1 MIFNKLFKLI
11 AKHKIV
17 EYKVRK
23 WRKKKGKI
31 MPKISLIIPLY
42 NAEKYLWPCL
52 NSVAEQTFKDFEV
65 LCINDGSTDRTEEI
79 VKSFVE
85 HDKRF
90 HLLNQENA
98 CCSMA
103 RNRGLAAARSPYVA
117 LLDQD
122 DMLHPQA
129 FEVLYYLIQKGNYD
143 VASFINKTV
152 SDDFI
157 LQNPP
162 MYKLEDIKYK
172 AYQNPFNFYFKNK
185 RGGSVLVWNRLYKKD
200 AIAGIEFPK
209 DIQPAEDTIFSLKVM
224 FHTMSIIHTDTEL
237 LYYRDSSTSVMN
249 RGINDKY
256 IKSHA
261 AAGKVMS
268 DYFLKSNR
276 VQNKKEKKILQKYIT
291 RFIFKSVVSQPL
303 RRLKD
308 EKTRVASLEQAR
320 KYAIDLYHEKALQP
334 HLLGIRKTIACHAF
348 FKGKY
353 KLARL
358 FV

>member
-1 MIFNKLFKLI
+1 
-11 AKHKIV
+11 
-17 EYKVRK
+17 
-23 WRKKKGKI
+23 
-31 MPKISLIIPLY
+31 MPEISLIIPLY

-52 NSVAEQTFKDFEV
+52 NSVSAQTFKDFEV

-79 VKSFVE
+79 VNSFVE
-85 HDKRF
+85 QDKRF
-90 HLLNQENA
+90 RLINQPNA
-98 CCSMA
+98 GCSMA
-103 RNRGLAAARSPYVA
+103 RNHGLKEAKAPYVA

-129 FEVLYYLIQKGNYD
+129 MEVLYYLIKKGNYD
-143 VASFINKTV
+143 VAEFVNKTV
-152 SDDFI
+152 PDNFV

-162 MYKLEDIKYK
+162 IYKLEDIKFQT
-172 AYQNPFNFYFKNK
+172 YQNPFNFYFRNK

-224 FHTMSIIHTDTEL
+224 FHTMSLIHTDTEL

-261 AAGKVMS
+261 DAGKVLS
-268 DYFLKSNR
+268 DYFLKSKR
-276 VQNKKEKKILQKYIT
+276 VQNKKEKDILQRYIT

-308 EKTRVASLEQAR
+308 PKTRAASLEKAR
-320 KYAIDLYHEKALQP
+320 QFAVSLFEEKALQP
-334 HLLGIRKTIACHAF
+334 HLLGIRKTIACHLF
-348 FKGKY
+348 FKGHY
-353 KLARL
+353 KLARM

>member
-1 MIFNKLFKLI
+1 
-11 AKHKIV
+11 
-17 EYKVRK
+17 
-23 WRKKKGKI
+23 

-52 NSVAEQTFKDFEV
+52 NSVVEQTFNDFEV

-79 VKSFVE
+79 VKSFCE
-85 HDKRF
+85 QDARF
-90 HLLNQENA
+90 HLLHQENA
-98 CCSMA
+98 GCSMA
-103 RNRGLAAARSPYVA
+103 RNRGLAVARAPYIA

-129 FEVLYYLIQKGNYD
+129 FEVLYNLIQKGNYD

-152 SDDFI
+152 PDDFVM
-157 LQNPP
+157 QNPP
-162 MYKLEDIKYK
+162 LYNLDEIKYQV
-172 AYQNPFNFYFKNK
+172 YQNPFNFYFQNK

-261 AAGKVMS
+261 AAGKVLS

-276 VQNKKEKKILQKYIT
+276 VQYQKEKEILQKYIT

-308 EKTRVASLEQAR
+308 ASTRQASLEQAR
-320 KYAIDLYHEKALQP
+320 KYAIELYQEKALQP
-334 HLLGIRKTIACHAF
+334 RLLGLRKIIACHAF
-348 FKGKY
+348 FKGYY
-353 KLARL
+353 KLARI

>member
-1 MIFNKLFKLI
+1 
-11 AKHKIV
+11 
-17 EYKVRK
+17 
-23 WRKKKGKI
+23 
-31 MPKISLIIPLY
+31 MPLISLIIPLY

-52 NSVAEQTFKDFEV
+52 DSVAAQTFKDFEV
-65 LCINDGSTDRTEEI
+65 LCINDGSTDRTEDI
-79 VKSFVE
+79 VKSFAE
-85 HDKRF
+85 KDARF
-90 HLLNQENA
+90 RLINQSNA
-98 CCSMA
+98 GCSAA
-103 RNRGLAAARSPYVA
+103 RNHGLREASAPYVA

-129 FEVLYYLIQKGNYD
+129 MEVLYYLIKKGNYD
-143 VASFINKTV
+143 VAEFVNKTV
-152 SDDFI
+152 PDNFV

-162 MYKLEDIKYK
+162 LYKLEDIKFQV
-172 AYQNPFNFYFKNK
+172 YQNPFNFYFRNK

-200 AIAGIEFPK
+200 AIAGIEFPVNV
-209 DIQPAEDTIFSLKVM
+209 QPAEDTIFSLKVM
-224 FHTMSIIHTDTEL
+224 FHTMSIIHTDTQL

-261 AAGKVMS
+261 EAGKIMS
-268 DYFLKSNR
+268 DYFLKSSR
-276 VQNKKEKKILQKYIT
+276 VKDPKERKILQKYIT

-308 EKTRVASLEQAR
+308 DKTRAASLEKAR
-320 KYAIDLYHEKALQP
+320 EYAVSLAGEGALRPQ
-334 HLLGIRKTIACHAF
+334 LLGVRKWLVCRLF
-348 FKGKY
+348 FRGNY

>member
-1 MIFNKLFKLI
+1 
-11 AKHKIV
+11 
-17 EYKVRK
+17 
-23 WRKKKGKI
+23 

-52 NSVAEQTFKDFEV
+52 SSVAEQTFKDFEV
-65 LCINDGSTDRTEEI
+65 LCINDGSTDRTAEI
-79 VKSFVE
+79 VKSYAE
-85 HDKRF
+85 KDNRF
-90 HLLNQENA
+90 RLITQENA
-98 CCSMA
+98 GCSMA
-103 RNRGLAAARSPYVA
+103 RNRGLKEARAPYIA

-152 SDDFI
+152 PDNFV

-200 AIAGIEFPK
+200 AIAGIEFPQ

-224 FHTMSIIHTDTEL
+224 FHTMSIIHTNTEL

-256 IKSHA
+256 ILSHA
-261 AAGKVMS
+261 TAGKVLS

-276 VQNKKEKKILQKYIT
+276 VQNKKEKNILQKYIT

-308 EKTRVASLEQAR
+308 KETRAFSLEIAR
-320 KYAIDLYHEKALQP
+320 GFAIDLYKEKALQP
-334 HLLGIRKTIACHAF
+334 HLLGIRKAIACHAF
-348 FKGKY
+348 LRGNY
-353 KLARL
+353 KLARI